1 MGKEGGDREGGVI
14 GEREGE
20 FVREKR
26 GQVSEGKG
34 GGVNGVNGRDSLWG
48 KGRRGEGEWEEE
60 REVWS

>member
-1 MGKEGGDREGGVI
+1 M

-34 GGVNGVNGRDSLWG
+34 GGVNGVNGRDSLCG
-48 KGRRGEGEWEEE
+48 KGRREGEWEEE